1 MTTKLLSERSF
12 LSLVIYGARPKTL
25 VASFFP
31 VILGMLLARF
41 NGSYD
46 ITIYL
51 CTLFAAGFIQ
61 IGTNYANDFFDS
73 NAGRDTK
80 DRLGPPRLGSLGLL
94 SKQMLSSLMIFS
106 FAAAA
111 ALSMPLISAGGSII
125 IYLMIA
131 AVILGILYSYGKY
144 SLANTGLSNL
154 TIFVVFGPLGTL
166 MSYYLQT
173 GSYDTKA
180 AFLGILPGCL
190 SLMLFAMN
198 NLRDHDED
206 KAHGK
211 NTLVV
216 RFGFAWGKREY
227 LTALFT
233 SWIILPLSMMIYNAP
248 LITLLPLLL
257 LPKGIKL
264 AKRVSNAKTPLDII
278 PLFEETAKYNLLFAL
293 SYILAWRIITA
304 M

>member
-1 MTTKLLSERSF
+1 MTAKTLSEKSF
-12 LSLVIYGARPKTL
+12 FSLAIYGARPKTL

-41 NGSYD
+41 NGFYD
-46 ITIYL
+46 IKIYL
-51 CTLFAAGFIQ
+51 CTLFTAGFIQ

-80 DRLGPPRLGSLGLL
+80 QRLGPPRLGSLNLVSKRTL
-94 SKQMLSSLMIFS
+94 SNLMIFS
-106 FAAAA
+106 FVAAAT
-111 ALSMPLISAGGSII
+111 LSIPLISTGGPII
-125 IYLMIA
+125 TYLMIA
-131 AVILGILYSYGKY
+131 AVILGMVYSYGRY

-154 TIFVVFGPLGTL
+154 IVFVVFGPLGTV

-173 GSYDTKA
+173 GLYETKA

-198 NLRDHDED
+198 NLRDYEED

-211 NTLVV
+211 KTLVV
-216 RFGFAWGKREY
+216 RFGFAWGKKEY
-227 LTALFT
+227 LTALF
-233 SWIILPLSMMIYNAP
+233 SAWIILPISMMIYHTP
-248 LITLLPLLL
+248 LITLLPLFL
-257 LPKGIKL
+257 LPKGMRL
-264 AKRVSNAKTPLDII
+264 AKKVRDAQTPLDII
-278 PLFEETAKYNLLFAL
+278 PLFEETAKYNVLFAL
-293 SYILAWRIITA
+293 CYILGWRISTA